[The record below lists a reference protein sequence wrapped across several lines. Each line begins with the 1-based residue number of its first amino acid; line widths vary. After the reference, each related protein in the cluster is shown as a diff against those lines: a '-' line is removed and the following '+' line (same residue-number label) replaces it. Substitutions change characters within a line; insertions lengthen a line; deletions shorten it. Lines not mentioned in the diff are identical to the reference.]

1 MHGQAADTCTGQR
14 REIIPAW
21 SFTTTRWPLW
31 AAGRSSS
38 VLREVTESRTCIT
51 SAPPLPLAL
60 FRALGHGDLVHC
72 YISKGDMKCPGTSH
86 QVWDQRILKAEL
98 SKPQELTGS
107 YSQQRHSPLNPGA
120 QERHSHTARPR
131 ALDPRAG
138 WGAGPLLP
146 TSCVSFS
153 SPSGVPR
160 AGQSCG
166 SDKSVST
173 ALECKPKHRSITQHG
188 SIRSSDLS
196 RFSSNVSHAHT

>member
-21 SFTTTRWPLW
+21 SFTTTRRPLR

-60 FRALGHGDLVHC
+60 FRALGHGDLVYC
-72 YISKGDMKCPGTSH
+72 YISKGDMKCPGTSR

-107 YSQQRHSPLNPGA
+107 YSHQRHSPLNPGA
-120 QERHSHTARPR
+120 QERHSHTAGPR

-138 WGAGPLLP
+138 WWRGH
-146 TSCVSFS
+146 S
-153 SPSGVPR
+153 SPPAACPFPGPVESR
-160 AGQSCG
+160 GQDRVVVLTSQFLRLL
-166 SDKSVST
+166 SVNLSTGPSPST
-173 ALECKPKHRSITQHG
+173 ALSGAQT
-188 SIRSSDLS
+188 
-196 RFSSNVSHAHT
+196 